1 MTTNLFLVMG
11 QFVGYPSETLPQV
24 FSNAPPQDLT
34 ATFFEVLPAQNS
46 SLILTV
52 SLYYRDRPLLR
63 TPPRLRRG
71 EG

>member
-1 MTTNLFLVMG
+1 MG
-11 QFVGYPSETLPQV
+11 QFVGYPSETLHSRYSQT
-24 FSNAPPQDLT
+24 PPQDPT

-52 SLYYRDRPLLR
+52 SLYYRDCPLLR
-63 TPPRLRRG
+63 TPPQLRRG